1 MPSRIFDHFRGN
13 AVGYVALFAAL
24 GGTSYAAVSLPAGSV
39 HSKQL
44 ANGAVTHAKL
54 AQGSVNQSNLV
65 SHSLTAADFKPGV
78 LKAVSGA
85 GGAGGATGATG
96 PAGQNG
102 TGSIVLKAASTGAVT
117 APHGASTNVPLSSA
131 TWTQGA
137 NDLNLITGSVDLRV
151 PATCTG
157 SFGNALA
164 ISVDGVANTFA
175 VAPTAPASAT
185 VTVPFAVSEIMQ
197 PGASKSHTITASLGN
212 SCTKSGEDYAVNN
225 VKIDVVAFH

>member
-1 MPSRIFDHFRGN
+1 MLSRIFDHFRGN

-24 GGTSYAAVSLPAGSV
+24 GGTSYAAVSLPAASV
-39 HSKQL
+39 HAKQL

-54 AQGSVNQSNLV
+54 ARGSVNQSNLV
-65 SHSLTAADFKPGV
+65 SHSLTAADFKAGV
-78 LKAVSGA
+78 LRAVSA
-85 GGAGGATGATG
+85 GGPTGPAG

-102 TGSIVLKAASTGAVT
+102 TGSIVMKGTSTGAAVT
-117 APHGASTNVPLSSA
+117 APHGASTNVPLSGA

-137 NDLNLITGSVDLRV
+137 NDLNLVTGSVDLRV
-151 PATCTG
+151 PASCTG

-185 VTVPFAVSEIMQ
+185 ITVPFAVSEIMQ
-197 PGASKSHTITASLGN
+197 SGAGKAHTITASLGN
-212 SCTKSGEDYAVNN
+212 SCTKSGEDYTVSN
-225 VKIDVVAFH
+225 VKVDVLAFH